1 MFKYP
6 LAVTIDTNI
15 FDAAKFDLC
24 DASPLKTLENYVKN
38 GKIKVVLSDIV
49 VRESKRHIADQIK
62 KICGIMRKARAAA
75 LEESTEH
82 LISTIGLGEILRI
95 VTNKGELISKGEEM
109 FDDFLRTINTEIL
122 GADLID
128 VGLVLGDYFETKPP
142 FENSEKKKSE
152 FPDAFIAQ
160 QIRKRFG
167 ETEEVVIISNDNR
180 QEYGSSGSLLPETV
194 PPGIS
199 AGAWAFLP
207 FPAVSSPH
215 RKARSPVP
223 VVRRLL
229 SFPAHT
235 GRRQNQSHPHPH
247 RSRSSGNADPASC
260 LGFYRDE
267 TGSKPSRSDLYG
279 FHNAPQPVLL

>member
-1 MFKYP
+1 MKKILF
-6 LAVTIDTNI
+6 LAAFAVALVGCGHQKNVSKTHKTSAVVETLPENINFSTSFRAFWDDFHKDTKG
-15 FDAAKFDLC
+15 A
-24 DASPLKTLENYVKN
+24 KTLENYVKN

-142 FENSEKKKSE
+142 FENSEKKKVS
-152 FPDAFIAQ
+152 FQ
-160 QIRKRFG
+160 MHLLL
-167 ETEEVVIISNDNR
+167 NR
-180 QEYGSSGSLLPETV
+180 
-194 PPGIS
+194 
-199 AGAWAFLP
+199 
-207 FPAVSSPH
+207 
-215 RKARSPVP
+215 
-223 VVRRLL
+223 
-229 SFPAHT
+229 
-235 GRRQNQSHPHPH
+235 
-247 RSRSSGNADPASC
+247 SGNDWAKQKK
-260 LGFYRDE
+260 L
-267 TGSKPSRSDLYG
+267 
-279 FHNAPQPVLL
+279 

>member
-109 FDDFLRTINTEIL
+109 PYFFAVLSKVLIFASVISIL
-122 GADLID
+122 
-128 VGLVLGDYFETKPP
+128 ET
-142 FENSEKKKSE
+142 
-152 FPDAFIAQ
+152 
-160 QIRKRFG
+160 
-167 ETEEVVIISNDNR
+167 
-180 QEYGSSGSLLPETV
+180 
-194 PPGIS
+194 
-199 AGAWAFLP
+199 
-207 FPAVSSPH
+207 
-215 RKARSPVP
+215 PVP
-223 VVRRLL
+223 CRI
-229 SFPAHT
+229 
-235 GRRQNQSHPHPH
+235 
-247 RSRSSGNADPASC
+247 SC
-260 LGFYRDE
+260 FSVCL
-267 TGSKPSRSDLYG
+267 P
-279 FHNAPQPVLL
+279 

>member
-95 VTNKGELISKGEEM
+95 VTNKGELISKGEETSWQ
-109 FDDFLRTINTEIL
+109 FQQPVSVTLSAVVPLAERQPVLPAVRPAPAVKTPALRYSRR
-122 GADLID
+122 D
-128 VGLVLGDYFETKPP
+128 P
-142 FENSEKKKSE
+142 NS
-152 FPDAFIAQ
+152 A
-160 QIRKRFG
+160 
-167 ETEEVVIISNDNR
+167 
-180 QEYGSSGSLLPETV
+180 
-194 PPGIS
+194 
-199 AGAWAFLP
+199 P
-207 FPAVSSPH
+207 FPA
-215 RKARSPVP
+215 
-223 VVRRLL
+223 RRD
-229 SFPAHT
+229 AA
-235 GRRQNQSHPHPH
+235 Q
-247 RSRSSGNADPASC
+247 
-260 LGFYRDE
+260 
-267 TGSKPSRSDLYG
+267 
-279 FHNAPQPVLL
+279 

>member
-49 VRESKRHIADQIK
+49 VRESKRHIADQVK

-128 VGLVLGDYFETKPP
+128 VGLILRALTVETLFVKI
-142 FENSEKKKSE
+142 KVHLT
-152 FPDAFIAQ
+152 
-160 QIRKRFG
+160 KRFFIL
-167 ETEEVVIISNDNR
+167 TE
-180 QEYGSSGSLLPETV
+180 
-194 PPGIS
+194 
-199 AGAWAFLP
+199 
-207 FPAVSSPH
+207 
-215 RKARSPVP
+215 RSFACNV
-223 VVRRLL
+223 
-229 SFPAHT
+229 F
-235 GRRQNQSHPHPH
+235 
-247 RSRSSGNADPASC
+247 SC
-260 LGFYRDE
+260 TF
-267 TGSKPSRSDLYG
+267 
-279 FHNAPQPVLL
+279 